1 MSKYFKQLATLI
13 SVSLAHNTSANSIP
27 IEKPD
32 NKIDSGKISVADLNV
47 TVSKH
52 LAAHRS
58 HSSHGS
64 HRSHRSSSGGGY
76 RAPATPSVPSTP
88 PRKSEPLGQEPRP
101 KSSYPSNTQSK
112 SLTNTEKRKNIIK
125 RMQLTLQFEGLYN
138 GPIDG
143 IMGPN
148 TRSAVL
154 AYKRKHGIPGDTVL
168 DAQTL
173 NAFGIKGY

>member
-88 PRKSEPLGQEPRP
+88 SRKSEPLGQEPRP

-112 SLTNTEKRKNIIK
+112 SLTNTEKRPA
-125 RMQLTLQFEGLYN
+125 EGIL
-138 GPIDG
+138 
-143 IMGPN
+143 
-148 TRSAVL
+148 RSPPT
-154 AYKRKHGIPGDTVL
+154 KWRCPGRVSCRYLRWRDPHRATTPPGS
-168 DAQTL
+168 DAGQ
-173 NAFGIKGY
+173 G